1 MPTQRKQF
9 GKRGLTPDVGQRW
22 GTQSGLHSHT
32 PAASS
37 YGRTAYAA
45 PGFGAVA
52 LEDTDSFSVL
62 KVITFPLG
70 LFFSFRGRIGRA
82 EYWTIGFVRWFL
94 SLIVLGIFYSAQYA
108 EMEALKA
115 RLASIPEDQ
124 IVPAVFFALMGSTT
138 GLVCWVLSIILAVSL
153 YSLEAR
159 RCHDRDVS
167 ALWLLLLL
175 IPLVNILYA
184 IYLFIANGFFRGT
197 PGPNRFDT
205 AKSQAHVFD

>member
-22 GTQSGLHSHT
+22 GSQSGLQTHA

-45 PGFGAVA
+45 PGFGAAA
-52 LEDTDSFSVL
+52 LEDNDSFSIL

-70 LFFSFRGRIGRA
+70 LFFSFQGRIGRA
-82 EYWTIGFVRWFL
+82 EYWTIGFVRWIL
-94 SLIVLGIFYSAQYA
+94 SLIVMGGFYSAQFA

-115 RLASIPEDQ
+115 RLDSMPEDQ
-124 IVPAVFFALMGSTT
+124 IISAAFFALMGSTT
-138 GLVCWVLSIILAVSL
+138 GLVCFVLSILLAVSL

-167 ALWLLLLL
+167 ALWLLLML
-175 IPLVNILYA
+175 IPLFNFFFAL
-184 IYLFIANGFFRGT
+184 YLFVANGFFPGT

-205 AKSQAHVFD
+205 AKSQARVFD